1 MASFFDAE
9 FEGPLDDIMFEG
21 HKLCYTVNGRTQTVE
36 CLAVVSSGV
45 VVEGDDE
52 NSLEPGDLCV
62 SVNGEPLINLVYQ
75 RGHVDFMDLVH
86 RILDEQGAS
95 GSRVIRFLRP
105 RIPSVTTNA
114 EGIDILSNITL
125 LTLRQEEASLIFDE
139 VKQREYVEK
148 KMNREFERQQA
159 NEQRELERKAQE
171 EIKLMKAE
179 GIKQELRV
187 EVSKLRELEKNLH
200 EMQMV
205 VDLERK
211 RVSALEANFYGDYI
225 AKSSLHE
232 VKYPDY
238 QQALGLTIVPMKMT
252 FVLEEKEG
260 QSILLDICVVTN
272 SVHSSEVEIGV
283 NTHPQTYP
291 LTNPPKDI

>member
-36 CLAVVSSGV
+36 CLAVVSSGL
-45 VVEGDDE
+45 VVEGDAE
-52 NSLEPGDLCV
+52 NALEPGDLFV
-62 SVNGEPLINLVYQ
+62 SVNGEPLINLICP
-75 RGHVDFMDLVH
+75 RGHTEFMQLVH
-86 RILDEQGAS
+86 RILDEQSAG

-105 RIPSVTTNA
+105 QVPSVTTNA

-148 KMNREFERQQA
+148 KMTREFERQQA
-159 NEQRELERKAQE
+159 NEQRAMERKAQE

-179 GIKQELRV
+179 GIILELRA
-187 EVSKLRELEKNLH
+187 EVSKLREMEKNLH

-205 VDLERK
+205 VDVERK

-260 QSILLDICVVTN
+260 QTLLLDVCVVTN
-272 SVHSSEVEIGV
+272 SVHCADVQIGSM
-283 NTHPQTYP
+283 THP
-291 LTNPPKDI
+291 TNPQTL